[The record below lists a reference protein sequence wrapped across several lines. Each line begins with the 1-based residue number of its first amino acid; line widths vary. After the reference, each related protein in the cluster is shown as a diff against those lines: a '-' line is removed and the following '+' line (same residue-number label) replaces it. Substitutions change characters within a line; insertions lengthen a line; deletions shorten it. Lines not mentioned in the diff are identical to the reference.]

1 MRPGGV
7 LGLQQRFDMELR
19 GRAIDV
25 WRLTLDEKAFS
36 SVDKCSGVLSPD
48 ERARAD
54 RFRSSAARYRFIC
67 CRAALRTLVHQY
79 GGGESPAD
87 VVFDQEAFGKLVLA
101 AGARARLHFNVS
113 HTSGIGVIA
122 IASCGPVGVDVE
134 RIRDMP
140 DQDRL
145 AARCFGVREQAQYAT
160 LPASA
165 RSVGF
170 FQGWT
175 RKEAFIKAT
184 GDGLSR
190 SLHDCEVSLLP
201 GEPARF
207 LRVPGPSGSERSWSL
222 HAFEPAPGYT
232 AAVAAPWTG
241 STLTLL
247 EFRPEQ

>member
-1 MRPGGV
+1 
-7 LGLQQRFDMELR
+7 MELR
-19 GRAIDV
+19 GRAIHA
-25 WRLTLDEKAFS
+25 WRLALDEKAFS
-36 SVDKCSGVLSPD
+36 STDSCAGVLSPD
-48 ERARAD
+48 ERARAE
-54 RFRSSAARYRFIC
+54 RYRSSAARCRFIC
-67 CRAALRTLVHQY
+67 CRAALRTLVHRY
-79 GGGESPAD
+79 GGGESAAD
-87 VVFDQEAFGKLVLA
+87 VIFDEDAFGKLALA
-101 AGARARLHFNVS
+101 ADVNARLHFNVS
-113 HTSGIGVIA
+113 HTSGMGVIA
-122 IASCGPVGVDVE
+122 IASFGPVGVDVE

-145 AARCFGVREQAQYAT
+145 AARCFSVREQALYAT
-160 LPASA
+160 LPAPA
-165 RSVGF
+165 RAVGF

-184 GDGLSR
+184 GEGLR

-207 LRVPGPSGSERSWSL
+207 IRVPGPSGSERSWSL

-247 EFRPEQ
+247 EFLPDCRADAPCGSRALHL